1 MDNPKC
7 DACGAPMKR
16 NGKTKLGA
24 QRWRCKGCGA
34 SSTHHIDNSAKQL
47 KAFLKWLMGKQTI
60 EEAASCSKATFE
72 RRTERFWRLWP
83 LSSYTGEV
91 HDVVFV
97 DGIYVTRKLVVLIA
111 STRRQNV
118 LAWHLA
124 ESECSEAW
132 AALLLQVPPPTMAVT
147 DGGSGFA
154 KAARAIWPDTK
165 IQRCLVHIKRQV
177 VRKTTMNPRLEA
189 GKQLL
194 ALGKEAAE
202 GGQRRRGR
210 RHGSPTTQSG
220 ARGGEVPSRV
230 HAEGRKEALHARE
243 AQSARHSLNAL
254 VEKKGTMFDVRA
266 APGTSSA
273 AGGSPTNNSIEG
285 GVNSQIR
292 SHAPAPQGPSGHEK
306 GEGCVLVVLPAFG
319 LQGIGGGDAE
329 DHEDGRR
336 SCRGCPARA
345 SGTSGQKTDG
355 PSEFD
360 SHLSR
365 LGRDAYERISR
376 NGVVR
381 AAD

>member
-16 NGKTKLGA
+16 NGKTKSGA

-132 AALLLQVPPPTMAVT
+132 AALLL
-147 DGGSGFA
+147 
-154 KAARAIWPDTK
+154 
-165 IQRCLVHIKRQV
+165 RC
-177 VRKTTMNPRLEA
+177 
-189 GKQLL
+189 
-194 ALGKEAAE
+194 
-202 GGQRRRGR
+202 RRRRWRSQTAGAGSR
-210 RHGSPTTQSG
+210 R
-220 ARGGEVPSRV
+220 
-230 HAEGRKEALHARE
+230 LHAPSGRTPRSRG
-243 AQSARHSLNAL
+243 AWS
-254 VEKKGTMFDVRA
+254 
-266 APGTSSA
+266 TSSA
-273 AGGSPTNNSIEG
+273 KWS
-285 GVNSQIR
+285 
-292 SHAPAPQGPSGHEK
+292 
-306 GEGCVLVVLPAFG
+306 
-319 LQGIGGGDAE
+319 
-329 DHEDGRR
+329 GRR
-336 SCRGCPARA
+336 R
-345 SGTSGQKTDG
+345 
-355 PSEFD
+355 
-360 SHLSR
+360 
-365 LGRDAYERISR
+365 
-376 NGVVR
+376 
-381 AAD
+381 